1 MSDRKELR
9 VSVRNLVEFVLR
21 CGDIDSSFGG
31 SSRAVEGTRI
41 HKKIQKAQSEEYS
54 AEVTLKTTVEFEDFS
69 LVIEGRADGIIKEK
83 GCITVDE
90 IKTTTMPLDSV
101 DEDFNPVHW
110 AQAKCYAYIHAL
122 NENLDGINI
131 RLTYCHLDTEEIKYL
146 IKSFDFLEL
155 KQFFNELVEKYYVWA
170 KFEYDWQV
178 KRNDSIKALNF
189 PFARYRKGQRE
200 LAVAVYKTIAG
211 GKKLYVKAPT
221 GIGKTISTLFPS
233 VKIMGEGHISK
244 IFYLT
249 AKTITRSVA
258 QEALSIMREK
268 GLLIKSVTLTAKEKI
283 CFLEKAN
290 CKPEKCEYAKGH
302 YDRINDAIM
311 DVLAQECEI
320 NREVI
325 EEYAKRHRVCPFE
338 LSLDLTLW
346 ADVIICDYN
355 YAFDPRVYL
364 KRFFSD
370 NGGDYAFLID
380 EAHNLVDRARE
391 MFSAQMS
398 KKSFLEMKKAMKDK
412 SSKISGALS
421 KLNTFMLKM
430 KKLCESKDYFVGKEE
445 QKDLYPLLGRFISE
459 CDKYL
464 ATDAKHGE
472 ENEELLQLY
481 FDALAFVR
489 ISEFYDERYVT
500 FIEKTKEDVTIKLFC
515 IDPSR
520 LLSEALKRG
529 KAAVFFS
536 ATLMPLDY
544 FREILGGCQ
553 DDYIMYLDSPF
564 DINNRCLL
572 VADGISTRYRDRE
585 QSSREVVECIK
596 AVVRGKKGNYIA
608 FFPSYSYMN
617 SVYEILTREYPDI
630 KIHVQSGSMS
640 EKDREDF
647 MDLFKE
653 NPEETVL
660 GFCVLG
666 GIFSEGIDLKN
677 DRLIG
682 AVIVGVGLPQICPER
697 DIIRDYFEKIK
708 GAGFEYSYLYPGMNK
723 VMQAAGRVIR
733 SEKDRGI
740 ILLIDDRFISSSYQ
754 RLFPKEWFPFQRV
767 NRYNISE
774 HIKKFWYNE
783 S

>member
-1 MSDRKELR
+1 M
-9 VSVRNLVEFVLR
+9 
-21 CGDIDSSFGG
+21 
-31 SSRAVEGTRI
+31 
-41 HKKIQKAQSEEYS
+41 
-54 AEVTLKTTVEFEDFS
+54 
-69 LVIEGRADGIIKEK
+69 
-83 GCITVDE
+83 
-90 IKTTTMPLDSV
+90 
-101 DEDFNPVHW
+101 
-110 AQAKCYAYIHAL
+110 
-122 NENLDGINI
+122 
-131 RLTYCHLDTEEIKYL
+131 
-146 IKSFDFLEL
+146 
-155 KQFFNELVEKYYVWA
+155 
-170 KFEYDWQV
+170 
-178 KRNDSIKALNF
+178 NF

-412 SSKISGALS
+412 SSKSPSS
-421 KLNTFMLKM
+421 KQAQYLYAKM
-430 KKLCESKDYFVGKEE
+430 KKLMKVRLFCRQRGAKGLISAFGKV
-445 QKDLYPLLGRFISE
+445 YHE

-472 ENEELLQLY
+472 EMKS
-481 FDALAFVR
+481 FC
-489 ISEFYDERYVT
+489 S
-500 FIEKTKEDVTIKLFC
+500 FI
-515 IDPSR
+515 
-520 LLSEALKRG
+520 
-529 KAAVFFS
+529 
-536 ATLMPLDY
+536 LMLWPL
-544 FREILGGCQ
+544 
-553 DDYIMYLDSPF
+553 
-564 DINNRCLL
+564 
-572 VADGISTRYRDRE
+572 
-585 QSSREVVECIK
+585 
-596 AVVRGKKGNYIA
+596 
-608 FFPSYSYMN
+608 
-617 SVYEILTREYPDI
+617 
-630 KIHVQSGSMS
+630 
-640 EKDREDF
+640 
-647 MDLFKE
+647 
-653 NPEETVL
+653 
-660 GFCVLG
+660 
-666 GIFSEGIDLKN
+666 
-677 DRLIG
+677 
-682 AVIVGVGLPQICPER
+682 
-697 DIIRDYFEKIK
+697 
-708 GAGFEYSYLYPGMNK
+708 
-723 VMQAAGRVIR
+723 
-733 SEKDRGI
+733 
-740 ILLIDDRFISSSYQ
+740 
-754 RLFPKEWFPFQRV
+754 
-767 NRYNISE
+767 
-774 HIKKFWYNE
+774 
-783 S
+783 